1 MKRSRVI
8 FLLVLFFPLMNILGE
23 NEQIAKGRVE
33 GEVYPKGNG
42 DTVFVYQNDSSIE
55 VEFLTALSNITITIE
70 DANGVVVFSTV
81 INTTAGM
88 VYIIDVSNFETGWYN
103 IRIESKSGGTVK
115 GSFYVD

>member
-1 MKRSRVI
+1 MKKKII
-8 FLLVLFFPLMNILGE
+8 FLLVLFFPLINIFSE
-23 NEQIAKGRVE
+23 NDKAIAEGRIE
-33 GEVYPKGNG
+33 EVKPPKGSNS
-42 DTVFVYQNDSSIE
+42 TVFAYLVGSSIE

-70 DANGVVVFSTV
+70 DANGVVVFCTV

-103 IRIESKSGGTVK
+103 IRIENKSGGAVK